1 MGGAEVFTHE
11 IAKRWAAQGNQVT
24 LCTST
29 FPNCKTEENLD
40 GIRIVRV
47 GSGRYWLYKKAKKF
61 FEETNPKEKYDVVI
75 DEINTRPFFAI
86 EFAKETRVVALIHQL
101 AKEYWFYE
109 VSFPINFAGYYFL
122 EKHWLN
128 KYKDCLT
135 VTISESTRNDLAQL
149 GFRKTAIVPEGLNFP
164 PIQSAQEKTGNPRIV
179 YSGRLTKAKRPD
191 HALDAFKLVK
201 QKIPNA
207 ELVFLGD
214 GPLLQKLQKEAVAGV
229 KFYTNLPNAERR
241 RELEKGWVLV
251 NPSVREGWG
260 LNVIE
265 ANALGVPCVAYD
277 VAGLRD
283 SVKDGL
289 TGLLAQ
295 SGNISELAQQITFL
309 ILDVEKRRAFVKN
322 AIDFS
327 RTFSWDKTASA
338 FLEIIEKA

>member
-11 IAKRWAAQGNQVT
+11 IAKRWALQGHQVT

-29 FPNCKTEENLD
+29 FPSCKIEENSD
-40 GIRIVRV
+40 GIKIVRV
-47 GSGRYWLYKKAKKF
+47 GNGHYWLYKKAEKF
-61 FEETNPKEKYDVVI
+61 FEKTNSIEQYDVVI
-75 DEINTRPFFAI
+75 DEINTRPFFAVD
-86 EFAKETRVVALIHQL
+86 FAKKTRVIALIHQL

-109 VSFPINFAGYYFL
+109 VSFPINYVGYHFL

-135 VTISESTRNDLAQL
+135 VTVSESTRNDLAQL
-149 GFRKTAIVPEGLNFP
+149 GFRKIAIVPEGLNFS
-164 PIQSAQEKTGNPRIV
+164 PIQSVKEKTGNPRIV

-191 HALDAFKLVK
+191 HALEVFKLVK
-201 QKIPNA
+201 QKVPNA

-214 GPLLQKLQKEAVAGV
+214 GPLLQKLQKKAVAGV
-229 KFYTNLPNAERR
+229 KFYTNLHDEERR
-241 RELEKGWVLV
+241 RELEKCWVLL

-265 ANALGVPCVAYD
+265 ANALSIPCVAYA

-283 SVKDGL
+283 SVKDGV

-295 SGNISELAQQITFL
+295 SGNINQLAQQIINL
-309 ILDVEKRRAFVKN
+309 ILDTEKRQTLEHN
-322 AIDFS
+322 ALDFS

-338 FLEIIEKA
+338 FLDIIAGA